1 VQIKTISYRAG
12 RLLVRVVFDCV
23 ARVRVVGVENTDR
36 TGGFLLAAN
45 HISHFDPFLIGLA
58 VRRKID
64 WMTMAEFFRPP
75 LLGLLLRA
83 IDAFPAERDRADL
96 KTIRTAIGRLKT
108 GRVVGLFPEGG
119 IRDGSRSVL
128 EGAPLRP
135 GAATLSH
142 IARVP
147 IVPCVILG
155 TDWFYSKKSWLRLR
169 RTPIWIAFGNPISHF
184 PQLPKSQARERI
196 DGELA
201 AAFKSLYAELREEF
215 SLTADDLPR
224 APGERYGKRRHVA
237 TVKTSPQRVRP
248 MADADMSA
256 HSKIDYFNAVAV
268 DSFLCASINLL
279 HTRHRLNGS
288 SREEM
293 ERYVTQCERF
303 TPQEYYAAASDPDL
317 IAQIGTI
324 LGDGVRD
331 GHRTL
336 TWRSPITTQFAR
348 NNTAHAD
355 FFPAVHDPAG
365 APTVFLLHALMS
377 ASRVGYRR
385 CAKRFNEMGWNVC
398 FVHLPYHYSRVPR
411 RYWNGEL
418 AITSDLIR
426 NAEALRQGVSE
437 LRQLMEALREHGCCD
452 FGVLATSYGAW
463 IGALL
468 ATTERDFRFVALMAP
483 IVNLD
488 HAIWVSPAARLIRR
502 ELHGANIDP
511 SLVTRHFYLS
521 SPLHCQPLCDPA
533 RVLFVTGEFDSI
545 APTSQIKAIHQKWRG
560 SELLRVRQGHFG
572 YRMMRETLD
581 RLKERGDL
589 HAVNKS
595 RRFPK
600 MPSSVQAL

>member
-1 VQIKTISYRAG
+1 MQIKTISYRAG
-12 RLLVRVVFDCV
+12 RLLVRVVFGCV

-96 KTIRTAIGRLKT
+96 KTIRTAIERLKI

-155 TDWFYSKKSWLRLR
+155 TDRFYSKKSWLRLR
-169 RTPIWIAFGNPISHF
+169 RTPIWIAFGNPVSHF

-196 DGELA
+196 EGELA

-248 MADADMSA
+248 VADSDMSA
-256 HSKIDYFNAVAV
+256 HSKIDYFNAIAV

-288 SREEM
+288 SREQM
-293 ERYVTQCERF
+293 ERYVAQCERL

-317 IAQIGTI
+317 VAQIGTI
-324 LGDGVRD
+324 FGDGVRD

-377 ASRVGYRR
+377 TSPVGYRR
-385 CAKRFNEMGWNVC
+385 CARGFNAMGWNV
-398 FVHLPYHYSRVPR
+398 FFLHLPYHYSRVPR

-502 ELHGANIDP
+502 ELHGANIEP

-600 MPSSVQAL
+600 MPSSVQGL